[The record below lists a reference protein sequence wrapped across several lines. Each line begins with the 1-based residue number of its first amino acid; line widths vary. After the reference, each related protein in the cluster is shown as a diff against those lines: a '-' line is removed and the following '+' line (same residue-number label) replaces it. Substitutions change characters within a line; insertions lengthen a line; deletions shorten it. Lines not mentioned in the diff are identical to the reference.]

1 MTAASGALPRLV
13 HGSGGWQDRLV
24 LAGTPI
30 LVMTSHD
37 GERAGIR
44 RDADGFLW
52 ISHRRDASPNR
63 VPGTRLEGS
72 EPAQIRGPDRS
83 AVGGVLPP
91 GARSTVV
98 RGADW
103 AWHTAEV
110 GHEPGLR
117 SHRTTLMPPAR
128 LRSGSAMS
136 AESWCRARRRPR
148 FPPPGVLTRIKHQL
162 LARGPSK
169 LGGACPASGASDWR
183 VVVSGSAPS
192 AERIFCG
199 VCGHNHGAVY
209 GFWSPRA

>member
-1 MTAASGALPRLV
+1 
-13 HGSGGWQDRLV
+13 
-24 LAGTPI
+24 
-30 LVMTSHD
+30 MTSHD

-52 ISHRRDASPNR
+52 ISHWRDASPNR
-63 VPGTRLEGS
+63 VAGTRLEGS

-91 GARSTVV
+91 GARSAVV

-148 FPPPGVLTRIKHQL
+148 FPRPGVLMRIKHSSWREALQSWVVPAVRA
-162 LARGPSK
+162 ARAT
-169 LGGACPASGASDWR
+169 GASWGRARRRLRSGSSAVPAATTMARCTASGAR
-183 VVVSGSAPS
+183 VPDPTRAGTRRVA
-192 AERIFCG
+192 ATK
-199 VCGHNHGAVY
+199 
-209 GFWSPRA
+209 PRLASVLSLRPTRE